1 MLGPDRSIKTLAKR
15 ESGHGRAETL
25 NWPHLIAPWNSTAV
39 GTSICTLTGLGVE
52 RAGPASIL
60 TFVTTSVICAF
71 ATITYAKKVTLVLA
85 ANSARRGHMAG

>member
-25 NWPHLIAPWNSTAV
+25 SWPHLIAPWICTAV
-39 GTSICTLTGLGVE
+39 GTSICTMTGLGAE

-60 TFVTTSVICAF
+60 IFVTASVICAF
-71 ATITYAKKVTLVLA
+71 AAIAYAKKVMLILA
-85 ANSARRGHMAG
+85 STSARRRHMAG